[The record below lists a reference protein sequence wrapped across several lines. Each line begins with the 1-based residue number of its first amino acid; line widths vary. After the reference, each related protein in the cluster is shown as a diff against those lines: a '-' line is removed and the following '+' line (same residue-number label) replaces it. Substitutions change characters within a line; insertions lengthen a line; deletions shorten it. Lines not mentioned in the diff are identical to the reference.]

1 MNHRENKEYS
11 VIRSAKILGFLCA
24 ISLFLLIS
32 GCREPELNSKWL
44 DREINIDGLDNE
56 WQDNRLHYDEVNR
69 ALIGVYNDKQ
79 YLYLRLSSRDKTMQ
93 RKILWLGLTVWFDN
107 KGGKEKRFGI
117 RYPLGT
123 VIEGQPIIPDIP
135 GKGAGRSGM
144 MDRLKKMR
152 RSRIRKAP
160 DHLSGILEGAE
171 SEPILLGPDEND
183 RYIMFDG
190 KIESLGIIAKVDSLE
205 GNFVYELKVPLK
217 QNERTPYAVGI
228 DIAGKIGIG
237 FETGKMDRK
246 KMGGRR
252 GSGSGMEGSAAFGR
266 EAFGGKGGRDP
277 GSGGHGKMKGNM
289 RGKRGDPGGEMIKQW
304 ELWIKVQL
312 AAEGK

>member
-1 MNHRENKEYS
+1 M
-11 VIRSAKILGFLCA
+11 RSAKILGFLCA
-24 ISLFLLIS
+24 VFLFLLIS

-44 DREINIDGLDNE
+44 DREISIDGLDNE
-56 WQDNRLHYDEVNR
+56 WQDCRLHYDEANR
-69 ALIGVYNDKQ
+69 ALIGIYNDEQ
-79 YLYLRLSSRDKTMQ
+79 YLYLRLSFRDKTMQ
-93 RKILWLGLTVWFDN
+93 RRILWLGLTVWFDN

-117 RYPLGT
+117 QYPLGT

-135 GKGAGRSGM
+135 GKVAGRSGM
-144 MDRLKKMR
+144 MDRFKKMR
-152 RSRIRKAP
+152 RSRIRKDP

-190 KIESLGIIAKVDSLE
+190 EIESLGIIAKVDSLE

-252 GSGSGMEGSAAFGR
+252 GSGSGMEGPTAFGG
-266 EAFGGKGGRDP
+266 EAFGDKGGRGP
-277 GSGGHGKMKGNM
+277 GSGGHGKTKGNM
-289 RGKRGDPGGEMIKQW
+289 HGKRGDPGGEMIKPW